1 MIKQRD
7 TYSGD
12 PIPGFPPVSSAKGL
26 ASYGIL
32 CARPLSGPSTEIPA
46 SQCGQSCCF
55 CPHSLGKK
63 PTEAL
68 RAGDLPEPPVNWR
81 PRGSPARRVR
91 PHSFLRHPPHP
102 ALGAHRA
109 PAESHSEGLAA
120 SPGISNT
127 LLASRCHLSSEGPW
141 APRNWCIQLAA
152 QTEPPGPTREAHS
165 PGAAAASLQ
174 RLGAHPGHKKR
185 RGFCNSW
192 LWKDS
197 RGFLRSAEPD
207 GCSLDSYSRSTVS
220 STVVSGPQ
228 G

>member
-91 PHSFLRHPPHP
+91 PHSFLRHPPPPPWVHTVP
-102 ALGAHRA
+102 LRSLIQKAWPRA
-109 PAESHSEGLAA
+109 PAFRTRSWRHDATCLLRAPGLRGTGA
-120 SPGISNT
+120 SSWLPRQNRPARPGRHIPQV
-127 LLASRCHLSSEGPW
+127 LL
-141 APRNWCIQLAA
+141 Q
-152 QTEPPGPTREAHS
+152 PPCRGSGPTLAT
-165 PGAAAASLQ
+165 
-174 RLGAHPGHKKR
+174 
-185 RGFCNSW
+185 
-192 LWKDS
+192 
-197 RGFLRSAEPD
+197 RSAE
-207 GCSLDSYSRSTVS
+207 GSVTRG
-220 STVVSGPQ
+220 SGRTAE
-228 G
+228 GS

>member
-1 MIKQRD
+1 MIKHRD

-68 RAGDLPEPPVNWR
+68 RVGDLPEPPVNSGG
-81 PRGSPARRVR
+81 PGAAPLRGSDHARSCTTPR
-91 PHSFLRHPPHP
+91 P
-102 ALGAHRA
+102 ALGTHRA

-127 LLASRCHLSSEGPW
+127 LLASRCPWSSEGPW
-141 APRNWCIQLAA
+141 APRSWCVQLAA
-152 QTEPPGPTREAHS
+152 QTEPPVPSQEAHA
-165 PGAAAASLQ
+165 PGAAAASL
-174 RLGAHPGHKKR
+174 RWLGAHPGHKKR
-185 RGFCNSW
+185 RGSVTHG
-192 LWKDS
+192 S
-197 RGFLRSAEPD
+197 GRTAE
-207 GCSLDSYSRSTVS
+207 GS
-220 STVVSGPQ
+220 
-228 G
+228 

>member
-1 MIKQRD
+1 M
-7 TYSGD
+7 S
-12 PIPGFPPVSSAKGL
+12 
-26 ASYGIL
+26 
-32 CARPLSGPSTEIPA
+32 PLTGEET
-46 SQCGQSCCF
+46 
-55 CPHSLGKK
+55 
-63 PTEAL
+63 
-68 RAGDLPEPPVNWR
+68 N
-81 PRGSPARRVR
+81 RGSQSWGPAGATSKLEAQGQPRSEGQTTLV
-91 PHSFLRHPPHP
+91 PAPPPSP